1 MVKLKKLVSEFLN
14 ELKTENNK
22 HIFDSVNTL
31 LEHLENRNDPD
42 PIELQIV
49 DSSYQ
54 LLEKLNVLE
63 SLLRQY
69 QKNGNENLPSN
80 KLTSLYENTTSK
92 GSDIMFD

>member
-1 MVKLKKLVSEFLN
+1 MVKLKKLVSDFLN

-22 HIFDSVNTL
+22 HIFDSINTL

-54 LLEKLNVLE
+54 LLEKLNVFWD
-63 SLLRQY
+63 
-69 QKNGNENLPSN
+69 
-80 KLTSLYENTTSK
+80 TTF
-92 GSDIMFD
+92 GI

>member
-1 MVKLKKLVSEFLN
+1 MMKLKKLISNFLN

>member
-92 GSDIMFD
+92 GSDVLFD

>member
-54 LLEKLNVLE
+54 LLEKLNILE

-92 GSDIMFD
+92 GSDVLFD